1 MKTKPMED
9 VGRLLTLPQAMEQLS
24 CGRTKLYDLHQ
35 RGYLELVKL
44 DRRTRVTERSVKQF
58 LRNLLANKLIAPKQ
72 DRDLPTAADVRGILK
87 AEGK

>member
-35 RGYLELVKL
+35 RGFLELVKL
-44 DRRTRVTERSVKQF
+44 DRRTRVTERSVK
-58 LRNLLANKLIAPKQ
+58 KLV
-72 DRDLPTAADVRGILK
+72 RDLINTKTIVPKRIENSDDAV
-87 AEGK
+87 